1 MREFDEIFFIKLFF
15 RILASFFVLIA
26 VSIFVFRINDSVTFQ
41 NGEIMA
47 ENPQLDYKAPFE
59 ALPEKILVKEG
70 QTVKTGD
77 TLMILRSEQVQKDF
91 HAAQTL
97 MESLKRTNEAIVGL
111 MQDARNKARNF
122 IHEKELNV
130 KTHASQ
136 KEKLH
141 SELQSASAKVNLT
154 KEQLLNVAAIRLRM
168 DSTLYRQQVISKL
181 DITNSYDNYSNY
193 RNTLLQSELT
203 RNQIQ
208 SAVNGLDNDHLK
220 TQNAIDLKLIEL
232 QERVKE
238 LDRQKSESDKELK
251 TTEENLNYLTSL
263 MARQYVIAEADGEV
277 QNLYNVKFK
286 ANFIN
291 KDELLLSIAPQKGK
305 FFAKVVVPQRDMRYV
320 EKGQE
325 AHLKIDAF
333 NFYDQGILKG
343 RVSYIPERKPKED
356 FFVVIDLSTTH
367 NFLLKAGYTL
377 RGEIIVERMNI
388 FRFIVKKL
396 FRKIEDAQAPT
407 STPMASKMQP
417 TSAQS
422 VH

>member
-1 MREFDEIFFIKLFF
+1 MLETNEIFFIKVFF
-15 RILASFFVLIA
+15 RILTTFFVLIT
-26 VSIFVFRINDSVTFQ
+26 VSVFLFKINDSVIFQ
-41 NGEIMA
+41 TGELIA

-59 ALPEKILVKEG
+59 ALPEKVLVKEG
-70 QTVKTGD
+70 QAVKSGD

-91 HAAQTL
+91 HAAETL

-111 MQDARNKARNF
+111 MQDARDKARNL

-141 SELQSASAKVNLT
+141 GELQSAAAKVNLT
-154 KEQLLNVAAIRLRM
+154 KEQLINVAATKLRM
-168 DSTLYRQQVISKL
+168 DSVLFKQQVISKL
-181 DITNSYDNYSNY
+181 DITNSYDNYTNY
-193 RNTLLQSELT
+193 RNTVLQSELT

-208 SAVNGLDNDHLK
+208 SSVNGLDNDYLK
-220 TQNAIDLKLIEL
+220 TQNALDLKLIEL

-251 TTEENLNYLTSL
+251 TTEENLNYLRGL
-263 MARQYVIAEADGEV
+263 LVRQYVIAGADGEV
-277 QNLYNVKFK
+277 QNLYNIKFK

-291 KDELLLSIAPQKGK
+291 KDELLLSIAPKKGK
-305 FFAKVVVPQRDMRYV
+305 LFAKVAVPQRDIRHV
-320 EKGQE
+320 KVGQE

-343 RVSYIPERKPKED
+343 HVSYIPERKPKED
-356 FFVVIDLSTTH
+356 FFVVIDLSAT
-367 NFLLKAGYTL
+367 NPLLKAGYSL
-377 RGEIIVERMNI
+377 RGEIIVERLNI

-396 FRKIEDAQAPT
+396 FRKMESV
-407 STPMASKMQP
+407 STTPVAVQTQRVLPSTDQIR
-417 TSAQS
+417 
-422 VH
+422 